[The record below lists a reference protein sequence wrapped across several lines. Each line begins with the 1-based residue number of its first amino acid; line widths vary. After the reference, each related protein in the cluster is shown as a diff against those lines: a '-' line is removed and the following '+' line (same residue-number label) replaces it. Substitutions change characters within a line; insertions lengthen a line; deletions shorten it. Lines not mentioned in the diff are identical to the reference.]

1 MTRLAQT
8 VAKQLRPGAM
18 VLLDGPL
25 GAGKTFLARAI
36 ARALRVPAEIR
47 VPSPTYNLMLEYACL
62 QGTLIH
68 ADLYRLR
75 EGDIAVEIERLE
87 LRVRRAE
94 GAILV
99 IEWAL
104 GVEAHLGHAAEL
116 HMHLTQDSAGERRVA
131 MFGVLAAPTIA
142 NFTRQA

>member
-1 MTRLAQT
+1 MTRLART

-18 VLLDGPL
+18 VLLDGTL

-47 VPSPTYNLMLEYACL
+47 VPSPTYNLMLEYACV

-75 EGDIAVEIERLE
+75 DGDIELEIERLE

-99 IEWAL
+99 IEWAA
-104 GVEAHLGHAAEL
+104 GVESYLGDAADLHLHITRESAAV
-116 HMHLTQDSAGERRVA
+116 RRVGMVGA
-131 MFGVLAAPTIA
+131 LAASTIA
-142 NFTRQA
+142 SLTCSA

>member
-1 MTRLAQT
+1 MTRLAKT
-8 VAKQLRPGAM
+8 VAKQLQPGTM

-36 ARALRVPAEIR
+36 ARALCVPAETRI
-47 VPSPTYNLMLEYACL
+47 PSPTYNLMLEYVCA

-75 EGDIAVEIERLE
+75 DGDIALEIERLE

-94 GAILV
+94 GAILI
-99 IEWAL
+99 IEWAA
-104 GVEAHLGHAAEL
+104 GIEAHLGHAADL
-116 HMHLTQDSAGERRVA
+116 HLQITQNSSAVRRVTMEGA
-131 MFGVLAAPTIA
+131 LAASTVA
-142 NFTRQA
+142 NFTCHA